1 MSRSI
6 YPWHASE
13 KISGAG
19 NISHMNATNVSPTA
33 QVPPGVAL
41 YMALVQFFFVTTWT
55 IYVIFLPT
63 LLKGAGISASWAPY
77 ILIVDQLVLMAM
89 DIYVGVAADRAQKTL
104 GRLGPWVMAMT
115 AVSCVAFLLL
125 PFAACEYSLG
135 AATPAIVL
143 GLTLVWTATSSALR
157 APPWVL
163 LSKYASQP
171 SVPRMNT
178 LMLLGLALGS
188 AVAPYLG
195 VTLKNIDPRWPFVLS
210 SVSLLLATAGLIFVE
225 RYLKLSPLAPPTT
238 TPEPADVAGRSWLF
252 LVGALLL
259 ALGFQ
264 IHVSINASVQYLRF
278 AKPDDLEWLMPV
290 FWVGFGVAMLP
301 GSALS
306 KRYGDYPVMAVA
318 ALLGAAGACAT
329 AAATSLDTLIAAQ
342 AVTGGA
348 WGCMLMCGFNAAVA
362 AGRSGREGLSLGM
375 LFAVLA
381 AATVSRIIAVLAGL
395 PKQPQYASALE
406 WAPALCWVAGALL
419 LGTIIVRKRVRLTGT
434 D

>member
-1 MSRSI
+1 M
-6 YPWHASE
+6 
-13 KISGAG
+13 K
-19 NISHMNATNVSPTA
+19 ATNVSTNA
-33 QVPPGVAL
+33 QVPPVVAL

-63 LLKGAGISASWAPY
+63 LLKGAGISPSWTPY
-77 ILIVDQLVLMAM
+77 ILLVDQLVFMAM
-89 DIYVGVAADRAQKTL
+89 DIYVGVAADRAQSTL

-125 PFAACEYSLG
+125 PFAANEAGGLG
-135 AATPAIVL
+135 AAAPAVAL

-163 LSKYASQP
+163 LSKYATQP
-171 SVPRMNT
+171 SVPSMNT
-178 LMLLGLALGS
+178 LMLLGLALGG

-195 VTLKNIDPRWPFVLS
+195 VTLKNMDPRWPFVLS
-210 SVSLLLATAGLIFVE
+210 SVSLLLATVGIVYVE
-225 RYLKLSPLAPPTT
+225 RRLKLSPIAPPSP
-238 TPEPADVAGRSWLF
+238 TPEPADMAGRSWRF
-252 LVGALLL
+252 LAGALLL

-264 IHVSINASVQYLRF
+264 IHASINASVQYLRF
-278 AKPDDLEWLMPV
+278 AKPGDLEWLLPI

-306 KRYGDYPVMAVA
+306 KRYGDYPVMAVS
-318 ALLGAAGACAT
+318 ALLGAAGACA
-329 AAATSLDTLIAAQ
+329 AAAAPSLDMLIAAQ

-348 WGCMLMCGFNAAVA
+348 WGCMLMCGFNAAMA

-381 AATVSRIIAVLAGL
+381 AAAVSRIIAVLAGL
-395 PKQPQYASALE
+395 PKQQQYAVALE
-406 WAPALCWVAGALL
+406 WAPVLCWLAGALML
-419 LGTIIVRKRVRLTGT
+419 AAIAVGKRARPSGAN
-434 D
+434 